1 MTASAVSPAPLHMG
15 QGGVGGVCDH
25 LGNLRRPET
34 LDVRPGNSRLEQRSR
49 DKLMF
54 QPGKVVQTHI
64 PALRRILSSR
74 LA

>member
-34 LDVRPGNSRLEQRSR
+34 LDVRPRNSRLEQRS
-49 DKLMF
+49 
-54 QPGKVVQTHI
+54 
-64 PALRRILSSR
+64 
-74 LA
+74 